1 MDKKDS
7 LDFNFE
13 MLSQRQLLKLC
24 AAYDIYIQGAMPNHK
39 TDHQELLNVVNK
51 ELEVLDDGTIQKKN
65 AKPSAKEA
73 RMLSGNGIRIT
84 II

>member
-24 AAYDIYIQGAMPNHK
+24 AAYDIYIQGTMPNNK
-39 TDHQELLNVVNK
+39 TDHQELLDIVNK
-51 ELEVLDDGTIQKKN
+51 ELEVLDDGTIQRKN
-65 AKPSAKEA
+65 TKPSVKEA